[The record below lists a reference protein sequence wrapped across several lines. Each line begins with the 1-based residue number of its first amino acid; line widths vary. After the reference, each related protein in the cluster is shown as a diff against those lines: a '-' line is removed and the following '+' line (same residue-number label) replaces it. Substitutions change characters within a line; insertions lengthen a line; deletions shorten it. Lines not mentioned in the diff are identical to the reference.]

1 MKALLA
7 YIIIAACIFTIQSH
21 AAIEAVKVKPKAPQF
36 SSALVEGVK
45 HFENQ
50 PLASGKVKL
59 DKIRYDKYG
68 KCYEIGYGVTNNGV
82 ADSIAQGFLPKGYK
96 IPNSMT
102 RAQAEK
108 FLIEITLP
116 TYQKIVNKHV
126 KVKISRKQQE
136 ALIMFTYNLGES
148 NLKRLING
156 SNRLNQGNHKGT
168 PAIMMLYSSAGG
180 KKLRGLTRRRTY
192 ETKDLWNG

>member
-59 DKIRYDKYG
+59 
-68 KCYEIGYGVTNNGV
+68 
-82 ADSIAQGFLPKGYK
+82 
-96 IPNSMT
+96 
-102 RAQAEK
+102 
-108 FLIEITLP
+108 
-116 TYQKIVNKHV
+116 
-126 KVKISRKQQE
+126 
-136 ALIMFTYNLGES
+136 
-148 NLKRLING
+148 
-156 SNRLNQGNHKGT
+156 NQGNHKGT

>member
-1 MKALLA
+1 MNAYAIIALIVLFLQSCDANPALL
-7 YIIIAACIFTIQSH
+7 
-21 AAIEAVKVKPKAPQF
+21 VKPNSPQF
-36 SSALVEGVK
+36 SPALVEGVK

-68 KCYEIGYGVTNNGV
+68 KCYEIGYGVTPNGV
-82 ADSIAQGFLPKGYK
+82 GDSIAQGFLPKGYR
-96 IPNSMT
+96 IPKTMT
-102 RAQAEK
+102 PAQAHK

-136 ALIMFTYNLGES
+136 ALIMFTYNLGEG

-156 SNRLNQGNHKGT
+156 SNRLNSGNYKGT
-168 PAIMMLYSSAGG
+168 PSIMMLYASAGG
-180 KKLRGLTRRRTY
+180 QKLRGLTRRRTY
-192 ETKDLWNG
+192 ETKNLWNG